1 METTGK
7 TEKADKTRGSTE
19 KDFGAYARKLFDD
32 GVAAP
37 TIAEL
42 LRAGRLDAVAELVA
56 FAPLDGSQSFAA
68 CGENFYESKRLSECD
83 RRIKIFIIECERAG
97 VPENEYISVVIAAQ
111 SAKKGAL
118 ALWRDGANKYIASR
132 ARDDFDFVCDCI
144 DRYDKKFAGY
154 SALFEVSPQRAAKRL
169 VGKLLCEKHIDKAAI
184 RDVLMDYP
192 YISNELIAMYDGADV
207 KTRAEIA
214 KLLKVYKNDKLVD
227 KFISDTVANDGS
239 KTVRNVLA
247 PARKYSGNGVR
258 LFEGMMISQSS
269 IPVAMFYELARSSES
284 VRDVADRIFF
294 YTSKNSRVEVLT
306 FDDGRFFD
314 LSDREIELE
323 QGDDLYVLHPLVTPE
338 YARDILTYGVEQ
350 PFLQLRR
357 PVYKIKADERT
368 FVDHL
373 TGTMIDRDVFDK
385 NVKRIGF
392 VFASKRDDGNGGD
405 AALYTAGE
413 YAVMVKCDLP
423 SSAHTAGC
431 GRISFLRAS
440 DIIKIKRSV
449 YVRDCKPIS
458 LRELSPVTYSEL
470 AYAVHRLFGVE

>member
-1 METTGK
+1 MKT
-7 TEKADKTRGSTE
+7 TEKAQTPTE

-37 TIAEL
+37 VIAGL
-42 LRAGRLDAVAELVA
+42 LRDGCFDRIAELVA
-56 FAPLDGSQSFAA
+56 LAPLNGSQGFAA

-83 RRIKIFIIECERAG
+83 RRIKIYVSECERAG
-97 VPENEYISVVIAAQ
+97 IAEREYISVIIAAQ
-111 SAKKGAL
+111 GRKKGAL
-118 ALWRDGANKYIASR
+118 ALWRSGANKYITSR

-144 DRYDKKFAGY
+144 DKYDKKYAGY
-154 SALFEVSPQRAAKRL
+154 SILFDVSPQRAAKRL
-169 VGKLLCEKHIDKAAI
+169 VNKLLCEKHIDKASI

-192 YISNELIAMYDGADV
+192 HISNELIAMYDGADA

-227 KFISDTVANDGS
+227 SFLTDTVSKDGS
-239 KTVRNVLA
+239 KTVRGVLA
-247 PARKYSGNGVR
+247 PARKYSDNGVR
-258 LFEGMMISQSS
+258 LFEGMMISQSP
-269 IPVAMFYELARSSES
+269 IPVAMFYELSRSSDS

-294 YTSKNSRVEVLT
+294 YRITDSHKEVLT
-306 FDDGRFFD
+306 FDDGKFFD
-314 LSDREIELE
+314 LSDRETELG

-338 YARDILTYGVEQ
+338 YARDILNYGVEQ

-385 NVKRIGF
+385 NAKRIGF
-392 VFASKRDDGNGGD
+392 VFASKRSDSHAGGD
-405 AALYTAGE
+405 AVLYTAGDH
-413 YAVMVKCDLP
+413 AVMVKCDLP
-423 SSAHTAGC
+423 TSARTAGC

-449 YVRDCKPIS
+449 YVRDCKPVS